1 MFVEMAMMLVATAR
15 ANITEATIFSF
26 NVEIPFTFLPLFQKQ
41 LIRFEPESVRSTE
54 DELTNV
60 YLKTIAAGKMNAIE
74 TVEVDPKN

>member
-26 NVEIPFTFLPLFQKQ
+26 NVEIPFTFL
-41 LIRFEPESVRSTE
+41 
-54 DELTNV
+54 
-60 YLKTIAAGKMNAIE
+60 KTIAAGKMNAIE